1 MRWLGTVDAIAGGA
15 VGEPGK
21 RTFYLQIDVGNGQL
35 WFLLEKQQLAALAA
49 RVLAVVPSEGL
60 TGEHRARPLSEPAMV
75 EFRVGDIAI
84 AERGEA
90 LVVVLESIEPGTEGV
105 EFEVDKAMMRSMC
118 EEAGRVVAAGR
129 PLCRFCN
136 LPVDPEGHVCPATN
150 GHRGRSLES

>member
-21 RTFYLQIDVGNGQL
+21 RTFYLQIDVENTQL

-49 RVLAVVPSEGL
+49 RVLAVVPSEG
-60 TGEHRARPLSEPAMV
+60 TDEHQARPLAEPATV

-84 AERGEA
+84 AERGDA
-90 LVVVLESIEPGTEGV
+90 LVVVLEPIESGPEGV

-150 GHRGRSLES
+150 GHRGHSVES